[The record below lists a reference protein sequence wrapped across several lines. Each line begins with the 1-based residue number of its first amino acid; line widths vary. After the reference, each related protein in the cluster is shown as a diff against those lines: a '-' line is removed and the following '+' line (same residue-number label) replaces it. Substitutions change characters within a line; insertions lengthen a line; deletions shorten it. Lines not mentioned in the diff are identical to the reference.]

1 MSGNHYPYITEIE
14 FDAKNLKIIMKMGID
29 SDTHNSLSFLP
40 LIGEV
45 QLILGQPNNKEII
58 DPIIEDLRYC
68 DDIRRT
74 TSNFGKLYFNL

>member
-45 QLILGQPNNKEII
+45 QLILG
-58 DPIIEDLRYC
+58 
-68 DDIRRT
+68 
-74 TSNFGKLYFNL
+74 